1 LRIEVH
7 RTGDTFVAYDP
18 QGKRI
23 TDRNILEQ
31 ISFDQ
36 MPGFKVSYYVDIK
49 VDTTAKPAIINDII
63 INTQT
68 RR

>member
-1 LRIEVH
+1 MRVEVC

-18 QGKRI
+18 QGNRI

-31 ISFDQ
+31 ISFNQ
-36 MPGFKVSYYVDIK
+36 MPGFKISYYVNVK
-49 VDTTAKPAIINDII
+49 VDNSVKPAIISNVI